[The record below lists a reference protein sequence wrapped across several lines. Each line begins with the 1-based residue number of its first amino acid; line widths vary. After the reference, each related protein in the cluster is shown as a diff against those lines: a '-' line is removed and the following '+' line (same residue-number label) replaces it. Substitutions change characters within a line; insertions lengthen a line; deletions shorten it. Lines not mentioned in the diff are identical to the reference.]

1 MVASKKMQTE
11 YINSLVK
18 ELKHY
23 KQEYKC
29 LETIYIGGG
38 TPSFI
43 GNELLSLL
51 LDNIRKYINL
61 AQIKEF
67 TIEANPNDIN
77 KMFVD
82 TLLKYN
88 VDRVSLGVQTT
99 NNDLLSLL
107 KRTHDKEDI
116 VNAIK
121 LLQSSGINNI
131 NLDFIYQI
139 PKQTVTDVVSDLRF
153 IKNYNINHISYY
165 SLIIE
170 ERTELKY
177 LIDKGL
183 ITPID
188 DDIGY
193 EYSSLIKKELK
204 ASGYIHYET
213 SNYSKPGFESKHNLI
228 YWDLDEYLGIGL
240 SAASQ
245 YNKSRYKN
253 INSISQY
260 IKQINNNVFSRENED
275 FDPELEF
282 LLMGL
287 RKTSG
292 IKISEFKH
300 RFNKDIYSRFP
311 ELNKHL
317 GNGLLKTNLDN
328 ILLTTK
334 GQDLANQVYIDLI

>member
-1 MVASKKMQTE
+1 MIKGLYIHIPFCKNICLYCDFSKMVASKKMQTE

-77 KMFVD
+77 KIFVD

-183 ITPID
+183 IQIPQ
-188 DDIGY
+188 
-193 EYSSLIKKELK
+193 K
-204 ASGYIHYET
+204 
-213 SNYSKPGFESKHNLI
+213 
-228 YWDLDEYLGIGL
+228 
-240 SAASQ
+240 Q
-245 YNKSRYKN
+245 YR
-253 INSISQY
+253 
-260 IKQINNNVFSRENED
+260 
-275 FDPELEF
+275 
-282 LLMGL
+282 
-287 RKTSG
+287 
-292 IKISEFKH
+292 
-300 RFNKDIYSRFP
+300 
-311 ELNKHL
+311 
-317 GNGLLKTNLDN
+317 
-328 ILLTTK
+328 
-334 GQDLANQVYIDLI
+334 